1 MRMAQ
6 PQQQHAN
13 GSKVPLGSIWVY
25 SQELVVSSFE
35 VCSKREYLV
44 SNHIEFWTF
53 VILDFYWDFYHGDLN
68 YYFPVAGWLEIIQD
82 LEDHGY
88 VEELKMRRKKMLL
101 LLTFRYDDRIGN
113 FRVAPNQIIKY
124 CLFCSV
130 AYKVIL
136 QKTEQENEK
145 KHRYAIKQDFRYRK
159 CRNIETMG

>member
-1 MRMAQ
+1 MRMA
-6 PQQQHAN
+6 QQQHAN

-68 YYFPVAGWLEIIQD
+68 YYFPVAVAGWLEIIQD

-88 VEELKMRRKKMLL
+88 VEELKMRRKKGSI
-101 LLTFRYDDRIGN
+101 TTYF
-113 FRVAPNQIIKY
+113 QIY
-124 CLFCSV
+124 FAV
-130 AYKVIL
+130 QYKVIL
-136 QKTEQENEK
+136 QETEQENQK
-145 KHRYAIKQDFRYRK
+145 KTLVCNKTGSQVL
-159 CRNIETMG
+159 